1 MSASAEDEAPQFQ
14 WDWFSQHVP
23 AWQSLFASIRPRPR
37 KILEIGAFE
46 GRATCYMLEHVLAPD
61 VPGEV
66 HCVDTWAGGIEHEAI
81 PMEEV
86 HGRFRRNIES
96 LLRRLQQHR
105 VVVHRR
111 TSFDAMVRLNAEG
124 HAGTF
129 DFAYVDGS
137 HQAPDVLED
146 LVLAF
151 RLCRKGGLII
161 CDDYFWQRQKPGE
174 EDVLD
179 SPKLAI
185 DSFTNLFRRRLR
197 FLARASR
204 QQFAFLKTTA

>member
-1 MSASAEDEAPQFQ
+1 MSATAPDEAPEFH
-14 WDWFSQHVP
+14 WDWFSQHIP
-23 AWQSLFASIRPRPR
+23 AWRSLFSTIQPLPR
-37 KILEIGAFE
+37 KILEIGSFE
-46 GRATCYMLEHVLAPD
+46 GRATCFMLEHVLAPD
-61 VPGEV
+61 APGEV
-66 HCVDTWAGGIEHEAI
+66 HCVDTWAGGVEHSAL

-86 HGRFRRNIES
+86 HARFRRNVT
-96 LLRRLQQHR
+96 LLVGRLPQHR
-105 VVVHRR
+105 VVIHRR
-111 TSFDAMVRLNAEG
+111 TSFDAMVRLIAEG

-129 DFAYVDGS
+129 DFVYVDGS

-146 LVLAF
+146 LVLSF
-151 RLCRKGGLII
+151 RLCRKGGVVI

-197 FLARASR
+197 FLSR
-204 QQFAFLKTTA
+204 MSGQQLAYRKTAD

>member
-1 MSASAEDEAPQFQ
+1 MSTAAGDEAPQFQ

-23 AWQSLFASIRPRPR
+23 AWQSLFAAVRPLPR
-37 KILEIGAFE
+37 KILEIGSFE

-61 VPGEV
+61 APGEV
-66 HCVDTWAGGIEHEAI
+66 HCVDTWAGGVEHESI
-81 PMEEV
+81 PMEKIHE
-86 HGRFRRNIES
+86 RFRRNVAG
-96 LLRRLQQHR
+96 LLRRLPQHR

-111 TSFDAMVRLNAEG
+111 TSFDAMVRLIAEG

-129 DFAYVDGS
+129 DFVYVDGS

-151 RLCRKGGLII
+151 RLCRKGGVVI

-185 DSFTNLFRRRLR
+185 DAFTNLFRRRLR
-197 FLARASR
+197 FLPRVSP
-204 QQFAFLKTTA
+204 QQLAFVRTAG